1 MKKLFTLVSV
11 AALSAMTMAQSVTTH
26 SVYDVNQSGDI
37 NVADV
42 TTVVD
47 NVKRNISP
55 EQTQQYVTGEELNE
69 VLGNIY
75 QLLGKLDQKL
85 NYMMKESGVSYP
97 FPDEKGI
104 VANGYEY
111 VDLGVV
117 VNDQPVY
124 WATTNIGAKNPADY
138 GLYFA
143 WGETVGYPDTSVRS
157 FNWDSYSSE
166 LCGGSSSDIKKYNSS
181 DGKSVLEPGDD
192 AAHVNWQGDWRMPTQ
207 EEQEALLSQCTWT
220 WTTMTNSKGE
230 SVNGYKVSN
239 KSDSSKFIFLPAAG
253 SLKDSN
259 PFRKGVYG
267 FYWSATL
274 HLFSSYAN
282 YLSFCESKSVET
294 NIDRCRGH
302 SVRPVCQQP

>member
-1 MKKLFTLVSV
+1 MSV

-55 EQTQQYVTGEELNE
+55 EQTQQYVTGEELSILFNN
-69 VLGNIY
+69 VLQELSDI
-75 QLLGKLDQKL
+75 KKRL
-85 NYMMKESGVSYP
+85 NYMMKKSEFGNP
-97 FPDEKGI
+97 FEPDKNGI
-104 VANGYEY
+104 VTNGYEY

-117 VNDQPVY
+117 VDGKPVY
-124 WATTNIGAKNPADY
+124 WSTTNIGAEQPADY
-138 GLYFA
+138 GHYFA
-143 WGETVGYPDTSVRS
+143 WGETVGYTEDTNDGRK
-157 FNWDSYSSE
+157 FDWASYSPN

-230 SVNGYKVSN
+230 SVNGNKVSN
-239 KSDSSKFIFLPAAG
+239 KSDPSKFIFLPAAG
-253 SLKDSN
+253 SLREDKL
-259 PFRKGVYG
+259 FRPGYG
-267 FYWSATL
+267 FYWSATRYISYGSAYYL
-274 HLFSSYAN
+274 NFYSSQH
-282 YLSFCESKSVET
+282 SEMFQ
-294 NIDRCRGH
+294 DRCRGH
-302 SVRPVCQQP
+302 SIRPVCQKP